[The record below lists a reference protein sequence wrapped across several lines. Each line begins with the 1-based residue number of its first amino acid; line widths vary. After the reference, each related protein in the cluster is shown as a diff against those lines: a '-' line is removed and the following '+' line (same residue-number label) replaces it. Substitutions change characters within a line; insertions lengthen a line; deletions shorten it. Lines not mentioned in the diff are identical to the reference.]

1 MSMTPEQTNLLAKI
15 VTESATYSDFSNVS
29 DRYDDLR
36 EFFLQAK
43 VKDTLLEFGIDC
55 SITGPDVFTIG
66 RIFLR
71 NKNFKYEIKLSS
83 KTQDYYLVEHNDKL
97 LT

>member
-1 MSMTPEQTNLLAKI
+1 MSMTPEQTNLPAKI

-29 DRYDDLR
+29 DKFDDLH
-36 EFFLQAK
+36 EFFLPAK
-43 VKDTLLEFGIDC
+43 VKDTLLEFGIDR
-55 SITGPDVFTIG
+55 SITGPDVFTIDH
-66 RIFLR
+66 IFLQK
-71 NKNFKYEIKLSS
+71 KNFKYVIKLSS